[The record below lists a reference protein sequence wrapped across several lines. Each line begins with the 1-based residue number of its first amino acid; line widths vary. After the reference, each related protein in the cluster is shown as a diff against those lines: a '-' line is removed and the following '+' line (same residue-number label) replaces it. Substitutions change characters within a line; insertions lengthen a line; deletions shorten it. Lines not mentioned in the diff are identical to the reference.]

1 MPECLKNRAVMI
13 LILCQALSMSVMTVI
28 LSISSNIGLTFIKDS
43 TYYTLPVTL
52 FIFGTFIMLFPASY
66 LCGLW
71 GRRNAFILGACFG
84 IAGGGVL
91 YLGLVAQSFAMIGT
105 GILLVGFQFAFAQYY
120 RFAVSELVPDNAKA
134 FAMSLVVGGG
144 VFASFLGPWLV
155 KLTVINDS
163 DFTQTAWLVAALC
176 TVQIILFF
184 FYKNIAADTIAAQE
198 KLEIPFHKAQLFLA
212 LFISI
217 CGFSLMTI
225 LMNAAPVA
233 MQHTYHM
240 HFHQS
245 VTAIQWHIFSMY
257 APSFLTGPLIK
268 RFGPF
273 LVSLL
278 GIGIFLAA
286 SMTAS
291 FDSGY
296 ASFVIT
302 LILAGI
308 GWNFCYLAGSY
319 LLVQASPAQYKSTIQ
334 GINDVIIYSVNVAG
348 SLSAGIILTL
358 LGWQGLNM
366 LLLGIICLLG
376 IIYFYVGKRYLTRR
390 SA

>member
-1 MPECLKNRAVMI
+1 MI
-13 LILCQALSMSVMTVI
+13 LVICQALSMSVMTII
-28 LSISSNIGLTFIKDS
+28 LSISSNIGLTLIKDP
-43 TYYTLPVTL
+43 TWHTLPVTL

-66 LCGLW
+66 LCGIW

-84 IAGGGVL
+84 ITGGGIL
-91 YLGLVAQSFAMIGT
+91 YSGLLAQSFVMIAA
-105 GILLVGFQFAFAQYY
+105 GILMVGFQFAFAQYY
-120 RFAVSELVPDNAKA
+120 RFAVSELVPDDAKA
-134 FAMSLVVGGG
+134 PAMSLVVGGG
-144 VFASFLGPWLV
+144 VLASFLGPWLV
-155 KLTVINDS
+155 KATTLNNN
-163 DFTQTAWLVAALC
+163 DFTLTAWLVAALC
-176 TVQIILFF
+176 AVQIIFFF
-184 FYKNIAADTIAAQE
+184 FYKQTNILADSIPPQKNTVIA
-198 KLEIPFHKAQLFLA
+198 FHKAPILLA
-212 LFISI
+212 LFISV

-257 APSFLTGPLIK
+257 APSFITGPLIK

-273 LVSLL
+273 PVSLM
-278 GIGIFLAA
+278 GIGVFLAA
-286 SMTAS
+286 STIAS
-291 FDSGY
+291 IDNEY
-296 ASFVIT
+296 TSFVAT

-319 LLVQASPAQYKSTIQ
+319 LLVQASPARYKSTIQ

-358 LGWQGLNM
+358 LGWHGLNI

-376 IIYFYVGKRYLTRR
+376 GIYFCAGKRYLTRNC
-390 SA
+390 